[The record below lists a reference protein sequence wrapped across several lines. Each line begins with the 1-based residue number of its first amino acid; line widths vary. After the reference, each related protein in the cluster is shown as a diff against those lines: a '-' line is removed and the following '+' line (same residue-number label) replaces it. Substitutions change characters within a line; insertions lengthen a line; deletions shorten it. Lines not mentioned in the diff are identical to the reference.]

1 MREKYTRKPIGRHFQ
16 LHCALAKHWL
26 ATHSIHY
33 FPGDKQNCSVSARA
47 LNQNYIQGS
56 SFQSHNYADV
66 GCKDAQNAT
75 RRSWKEQIMIL
86 LKLETLSASVAA

>member
-1 MREKYTRKPIGRHFQ
+1 
-16 LHCALAKHWL
+16 
-26 ATHSIHY
+26 
-33 FPGDKQNCSVSARA
+33 VSARA